1 MKTTEADISTKNGS
15 TWGASKLDSIM
26 KEFYLIHKS
35 QNLQNNSRIS
45 TPSRMTTMDFN
56 KKNLRKCRM
65 GHIDACYEQK

>member
-1 MKTTEADISTKNGS
+1 MKTTEAGISTKNGS

-45 TPSRMTTMDFN
+45 TPSRMTTMDVN
-56 KKNLRKCRM
+56 KKT
-65 GHIDACYEQK
+65 